1 MRTLFWPQWKGTRS
15 SCSEGMI
22 RNFAIAGCL
31 VALFVSGCAT
41 PSAVDASRAAM
52 TAAIANEPP
61 GNYFIGRRFYRRS
74 YFFWGYVRKP
84 REPWASAQ
92 LVMLNEQK
100 LHAPDRE
107 ANAIGYD
114 NNYEYRLEGYF
125 SGDKVYEPASNQF
138 YPEFVMTRYQ
148 QITAS
153 PLPIF
158 RDVRAAD
165 PNRLMIDKPE

>member
-1 MRTLFWPQWKGTRS
+1 MMRTLVLV
-15 SCSEGMI
+15 
-22 RNFAIAGCL
+22 GCL
-31 VALFVSGCAT
+31 GTFFVTACTT
-41 PSAVDASRAAM
+41 PSALDASRAAM
-52 TAAIANEPP
+52 AGAIAREPA
-61 GNYFIGRRFYRRS
+61 GNYFVGRRFYRRS

-84 REPWASAQ
+84 REPWSSAQ

-125 SGDKVYEPASNQF
+125 SGDNVYEPASNRF
-138 YPEFVMTRYQ
+138 YPEFVLTHYQ
-148 QITAS
+148 QITAA

-158 RDVRAAD
+158 RDERAAD
-165 PNRLMIDKPE
+165 PNRLVIDKPE